1 MLRLDNKYFVPFIA
15 GVAFLGFVAIGWFT
29 FSYSVGQHDTFAQ
42 TLSQQ
47 PKWSHRAFA
56 QGRDSLRVSDL
67 SGRSVIVFWAE
78 WSGQANEALTW
89 LKENASSTSVLIVSV
104 KEGDRYVVQAQAAF
118 PRFHFADGTELYG
131 QLKVPGV
138 PSFIFLDE
146 NKNYRGHLVG
156 FHPEELA
163 YFVGR

>member
-1 MLRLDNKYFVPFIA
+1 MLRLDNKYFVPFISV
-15 GVAFLGFVAIGWFT
+15 VAFFGFMAIGWFT
-29 FSYSVGQHDTFAQ
+29 FSYSVNQHDAFAQ

-47 PKWSHRAFA
+47 PEWSHRVFA
-56 QGRDSLRVSDL
+56 QGVDSLRVSDL
-67 SGRSVIVFWAE
+67 SGQAIIVFWAE
-78 WSGQANEALTW
+78 WSGQANEALAW
-89 LKENASSTSVLIVSV
+89 LKENASSASVLVASV
-104 KEGDRYVVQAQAAF
+104 KEGSQYVERAQAKF
-118 PRFHFADGTELYG
+118 PTFQFGEGTDLYG

-146 NKNYRGHLVG
+146 NKMYRGHLVG